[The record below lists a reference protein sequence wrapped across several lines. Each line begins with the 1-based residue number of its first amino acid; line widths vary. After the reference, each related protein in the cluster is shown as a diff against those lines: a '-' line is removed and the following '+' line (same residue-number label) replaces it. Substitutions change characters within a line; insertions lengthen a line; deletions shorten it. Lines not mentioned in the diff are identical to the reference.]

1 MTRIAILSALLMAA
15 ACGSSEPAS
24 GATTPAAGEAGEGK
38 EDHPKLT
45 PELEAFHQVIGP
57 LWHADKGEARQKDTC
72 AAVPEFKTRA
82 AAIKG
87 AAAPASVDA
96 AAWTSAGGEL
106 EAAVTGLETAC
117 GGADPAAFEP
127 AFEAMHTKFHGA
139 MELVAGKH
147 EHEAGHQHPK
157 ADEGGQGGW

>member
-1 MTRIAILSALLMAA
+1 MTRLAILLSLLVAA
-15 ACGSSEPAS
+15 ACGSSEPAP
-24 GATTPAAGEAGEGK
+24 GATTPAAGEAK
-38 EDHPKLT
+38 EEHPKLT
-45 PELEAFHQVIGP
+45 PELDAFHQVLGP
-57 LWHADKGEARQKDTC
+57 LWHADKGEARQKNTC

-96 AAWTSAGGEL
+96 AAWTSAGTEL
-106 EAAVTGLETAC
+106 EGAVAGLETAC

-139 MELVAGKH
+139 MELVAGKEEHGGGH
-147 EHEAGHQHPK
+147 EQEQPEADH
-157 ADEGGQGGW
+157 GGW

>member
-1 MTRIAILSALLMAA
+1 MTRLALLLSLLVAA
-15 ACGSSEPAS
+15 ACGSSEPAP
-24 GATTPAAGEAGEGK
+24 GATTPAAGEHAGGE
-38 EDHPKLT
+38 EHHKLT
-45 PELEAFHQVIGP
+45 PELDAFHQVLAP

-96 AAWTSAGGEL
+96 AAWTSAGAEL
-106 EAAVTGLETAC
+106 ESAVAGLETAC

-127 AFEAMHTKFHGA
+127 AFEAMHAKFHGA
-139 MELVAGKH
+139 MELVAGKEEH
-147 EHEAGHQHPK
+147 GAGHEAEQPEP
-157 ADEGGQGGW
+157 DRGGW